1 MASRGP
7 EAAAVAEFLLLKRMI
22 DDARSAA
29 GDQEK
34 AKAVGR
40 AVKSRLRE
48 APSLML
54 STGTAGLITFYTSKS
69 DLGLLDKLYQAFTS
83 AIDARPEDADRI
95 WAGLQKNLAP
105 GNPGGRGLDALRAEL
120 TEGGKGYTVTLAM
133 MLAYLG
139 RLGLYEHKAG
149 DPASSIAGLAKRL
162 LDEPGLDASA
172 AQLLLPFIDA
182 AKRLVSAVVKG
193 EAD

>member
-1 MASRGP
+1 MKPRGP

-34 AKAVGR
+34 AKAGR

-83 AIDARPEDADRI
+83 AIDASPGEVDEI
-95 WAGLQKNLAP
+95 WAKLRGDLAS
-105 GNPGGRGLDALRAEL
+105 GGRGLDALRAEL
-120 TEGGKGYTVTLAM
+120 TEGGKGYTVALAM

-149 DPASSIAGLAKRL
+149 DPASSIAGLAARL

>member
-1 MASRGP
+1 MKPRGP

-34 AKAVGR
+34 AKAGR

-83 AIDARPEDADRI
+83 AIDASPGEVDEI
-95 WAGLQKNLAP
+95 WAKLRGDLAS
-105 GNPGGRGLDALRAEL
+105 GGRGLDTLRAEL
-120 TEGGKGYTVTLAM
+120 TEGGKGYTVALAM

-149 DPASSIAGLAKRL
+149 DPASSIAGLAARL